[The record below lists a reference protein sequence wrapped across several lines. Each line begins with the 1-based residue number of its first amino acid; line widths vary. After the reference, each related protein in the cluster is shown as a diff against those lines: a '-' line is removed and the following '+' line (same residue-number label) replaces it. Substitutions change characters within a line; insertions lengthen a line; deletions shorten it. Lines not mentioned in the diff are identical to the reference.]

1 MAALPT
7 PLLLLLATVI
17 ESAATVALIPQYL
30 PEHPLLWVFV
40 RAIGLNVALYAF
52 YRITIYPRLLS
63 PLRHLP
69 GPSGGKILL
78 GHGLTT
84 FERPSG
90 TSSLKWM
97 KEIPNDG
104 LLHFRGFFNSPRLII
119 TNPKIL
125 GELLVTKAYDF
136 EKPKP
141 ARDFLRKIIGDGL
154 IIVEGD
160 DHKFLRKNMMP
171 VFSYRHIKNLYP
183 IFWQKSVQLL
193 DGMQQEIA
201 EKEQEAGE
209 GKAVVEVNHWATTV
223 TMDIIG
229 LAAMGKDFASMKNSD
244 DPLVQVYEELLEPT
258 FEKQLF
264 FLLNMLFPQK
274 LIGSLPWK
282 VNERQKVILDT
293 LNKVTSGLVQDKKQS
308 IKTESDS
315 HKDILSNCLKSE
327 TFSDPQ
333 LVDQLLTFLA
343 AGHETTSSA
352 LTWTTYLLAI
362 HPEIQKSLRAEI
374 RQAIPSPTSPSSEE
388 GADPTFDLAATLESL
403 PLLNAV
409 CNEALRL
416 YPTVPLTIRESVN
429 PTTLGTQSI
438 PIGTQIILPIHAMN
452 RLPAFWGPDSELFTP
467 ERWIDTDEK
476 TGERRPNNS
485 GGAPSNY
492 VNLTFLHGPR
502 SCIGQGFAKAELRCL
517 VAAVV
522 GRFVMEMADPHE
534 VVVAS
539 GVITTKPK
547 NGMRLRMKGVGGW

>member
-1 MAALPT
+1 
-7 PLLLLLATVI
+7 
-17 ESAATVALIPQYL
+17 
-30 PEHPLLWVFV
+30 
-40 RAIGLNVALYAF
+40 
-52 YRITIYPRLLS
+52 
-63 PLRHLP
+63 
-69 GPSGGKILL
+69 
-78 GHGLTT
+78 
-84 FERPSG
+84 
-90 TSSLKWM
+90 M

-104 LLHFRGFFNSPRLII
+104 LLHFRGFFNAPRLIV
-119 TNPKIL
+119 TDPKVL

-136 EKPKP
+136 EKPAP
-141 ARDFLRKIIGDGL
+141 ARNFLRKIIGDGL

-160 DHKFLRKNMMP
+160 DHRFLRKNMMP

-183 IFWQKSVQLL
+183 IFWQKSIQLMH
-193 DGMQQEIA
+193 GMEQEIA
-201 EKEQEAGE
+201 EKEQDSNPGN
-209 GKAVVEVNHWATTV
+209 AVVEVNHWATKVTV
-223 TMDIIG
+223 DIIG
-229 LAAMGKDFASMKNSD
+229 LAAMGKDFQSLKNND

-258 FEKQLF
+258 FEKQLY

-274 LIGSLPWK
+274 IISNIPWK
-282 VNERQKVILDT
+282 INDRQKIILGT
-293 LNKVTSGLVQDKKQS
+293 LNSVTSGLVKDKKQS

-327 TFSDPQ
+327 NFSDPQ

-362 HPEIQKSLRAEI
+362 HPEIQKAVRAEV
-374 RQAIPSPTSPSSEE
+374 REAIPSPTS
-388 GADPTFDLAATLESL
+388 ADADESFDLAATLESL
-403 PLLNAV
+403 PILNGV

-416 YPTVPLTIRESVN
+416 YPTVPLTIRETVN
-429 PTTLGTQSI
+429 PTSLAGQAL
-438 PIGTQIILPIHAMN
+438 PVGTQIMLPIHAMN
-452 RLPAFWGPDSELFTP
+452 RLPAFWGEDAAEFNP

-517 VAAVV
+517 AAAVV
-522 GRFVMEMADPHE
+522 GRFTMEMADPNE

-547 NGMRLRMKGVGGW
+547 NGMNLRMKPVEGW